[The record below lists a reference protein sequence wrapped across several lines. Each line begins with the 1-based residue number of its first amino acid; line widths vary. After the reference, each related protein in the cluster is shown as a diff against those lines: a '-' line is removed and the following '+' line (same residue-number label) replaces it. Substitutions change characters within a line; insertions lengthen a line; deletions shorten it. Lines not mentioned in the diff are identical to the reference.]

1 MADKAISE
9 LVAAEQI
16 TASDVFV
23 LEQSGTAKKLTGQ
36 VLLNWL
42 TKAADGHGGIKSIE
56 KIGTNVLADT
66 YRITLADTT
75 TFDFVVTNGRGVSSI
90 SKTGTSGLV
99 DTYRIS
105 YNDGS
110 SGTFTVTNGA
120 KGDKGDNAYIWIK
133 YASQQP
139 TASSHSFGDVPDDWI
154 GIYSG
159 TSSTAPTDWQ
169 QYKWFEIKGEKGDK
183 GDAATLVSSQI
194 TYQAGTSGTV
204 IPSGSWSTTI
214 PSVPQGQFLWTR
226 EITQFNTG
234 NPITRYSVSRFG
246 LDGTG
251 AVSSVCGVSP
261 DANGNVVLDASSVG
275 ALSTKGG
282 TMEGSINMNGQKIT
296 GLNSPAGNDEPATKK
311 YADDIGVA
319 AEKKK
324 LPFSNITVAASAFSS
339 NNTYSDFPYLASIP
353 LAGVTSGMF
362 PEVVFAPADA
372 ISGNFAPVAACYNGG
387 VYIYSAEQP
396 AATITIPTIICWR
409 EG

>member
-16 TASDVFV
+16 TASDMFV

-36 VLLNWL
+36 VLMNWL

-56 KIGTNVLADT
+56 KISTDVLADT

-154 GIYSG
+154 GIYYG

-234 NPITRYSVSRFG
+234 SPITKYSVSRFG

-261 DANGNVVLDASSVG
+261 DGNGNVVLDASSVG
-275 ALSTKGG
+275 ALSQKGG
-282 TMEGSINMNGQKIT
+282 SMEGGINMNGQKVT
-296 GLNSPAGNDEPATKK
+296 GLNSPTANDEPATKK
-311 YADDIGVA
+311 YADDIGTA

-339 NNTYSDFPYLASIP
+339 NTTYSDFPYRASIT
-353 LAGVTSGMF
+353 LSGVTSGMF

-372 ISGNFAPVAACYNGG
+372 ISGNFAPVAACYDGG
-387 VYIYSAEQP
+387 VYIYAAEKP
-396 AATITIPTIICWR
+396 AGTITIPTIICWR
-409 EG
+409 EA